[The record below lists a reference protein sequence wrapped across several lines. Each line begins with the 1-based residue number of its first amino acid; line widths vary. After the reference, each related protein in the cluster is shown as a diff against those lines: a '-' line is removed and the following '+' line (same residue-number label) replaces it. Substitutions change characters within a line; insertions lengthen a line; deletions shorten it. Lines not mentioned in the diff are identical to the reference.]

1 MAGAMNRMSHKFRIQ
16 LTVAAVLIALGLC
29 GCAPQTLADLRNHPN
44 NVLTFEVPT
53 DAQTAYWRIV
63 IRARERYRIPP
74 MARHQPGISADLDP
88 SGQAAH
94 ITLWDSGGI
103 GIRYVLA
110 AQLRQLEPAR
120 TLVEIA
126 CATRPV
132 REEADLWEAWSATPL
147 ED

>member
-1 MAGAMNRMSHKFRIQ
+1 MI
-16 LTVAAVLIALGLC
+16 AALLVALGLC
-29 GCAPQTLADLRNHPN
+29 GCTPQTLAELRNHPN
-44 NVLTFEVPT
+44 SVLAFEIPA
-53 DAQTAYWRIV
+53 DCQTTYWRIV

-103 GIRYVLA
+103 GIRYILA

-120 TLVEIA
+120 TQVEIS

-132 REEADLWEAWSATPL
+132 RKEAEIWEAWAATSL